1 MTERS
6 RSDRFET
13 LFTDRVRTYTDPA
26 AARNIDALAVSRAAM
41 AAQRARSRLAIV
53 REVGRGRSDT
63 YMRWAAV
70 VAIVIIGVATMAVAT
85 LLPRAD
91 VAKRPTPGPTSTPGS
106 ASLPAA
112 LLHEWQR
119 PYAVTPDQAQWPS
132 GSLIIAV
139 GRVEFSV
146 LDGPVSSATIVVA
159 GVDSFVATGTV
170 ESPGCVADG
179 AGTYRWLLEGK
190 DTVLTLTPIGADACA
205 ARENALVGQWV
216 RTDFPPRSDPMKP
229 GAHKTSVFD
238 PLGERSRVGALVYT
252 VPEGWTTIDD
262 SVGTFVILHQ
272 PDGPP
277 LQTPPDLMIALL
289 AQPRLAADF
298 TEGQACGPVNAEPGT
313 GRSVDDLVAAIM
325 SRAGVVATRPVAV
338 SIGGYPGQL
347 LDVHIAEDWKG
358 GCLADGDRVISKPIL
373 VGPSSSPEG
382 GALTGVGPD
391 HPLRVL
397 LLDTSAGRS
406 LAIVVFDIEPSTAAE
421 FEELVA
427 QAMPIIESFE
437 FQPATP

>member
-1 MTERS
+1 MTDRS
-6 RSDRFET
+6 LTDQFET
-13 LFTDRVRTYTDPA
+13 RFAARVRTYTDPA
-26 AARNIDALAVSRAAM
+26 AARNIDPLAVSRAAM

-53 REVGRGRSDT
+53 REVGRGRSTIDL
-63 YMRWAAV
+63 RWAAV

-91 VAKRPTPGPTSTPGS
+91 VAQRPTKGPTSTPGS
-106 ASLPAA
+106 GSLPAA

-132 GSLIIAV
+132 GSLIIAE
-139 GRVEFSV
+139 GRVEFSA

-190 DTVLTLTPIGADACA
+190 DTVLTVTPIGADACA

-252 VPEGWTTIDD
+252 VPEGWATIDD
-262 SVGTFVILHQ
+262 SVGTFVIRHQ

-298 TEGQACGPVNAEPGT
+298 TEGQACGPVSEEPDA
-313 GRSVDDLVAAIM
+313 GRSVDDLVAAIT

-338 SIGGYPGQL
+338 SIGGYSGQL
-347 LDVHIAEDWKG
+347 FDIHIAEDWKG
-358 GCLADGDRVISKPIL
+358 GCVAEADRVISKPIL

-382 GALTGVGPD
+382 GVLTAVGRD
-391 HPLRVL
+391 HPVRIL
-397 LLDTSAGRS
+397 LLDLGAGRS
-406 LAIVVFDIEPSTAAE
+406 LGVVVFDPQSSTSAE
-421 FEELVA
+421 FEEIVA

-437 FQPATP
+437 FKPDTP